1 MSYYARRHTEAI
13 KKSSYNNITKK
24 DLKLKPYRI
33 LRMHKVT
40 QQQTVARLK
49 MGRLLARK
57 PADWFKNLCVSD
69 EAWFTLSGHVYNRQ
83 NTVCYSPVGG
93 GTPEQWVTQASQ
105 AQQKIMVFCLLHGS
119 GQKFGPYFLSEGR
132 VTQYTYRELLET
144 KVFPK
149 MKEKLSLAGF
159 KRTIWQQDGAKPHQA
174 VMVMNW
180 LDTIFKERML
190 AIKCIRGDTW
200 APYSPDCNPCDF
212 FLWGYLKE
220 KVYHPLPVTLEALKR
235 KITREFTRIPELM
248 VKKAVLNMKK
258 RGRLMAECEGR
269 QFEGK

>member
-1 MSYYARRHTEAI
+1 
-13 KKSSYNNITKK
+13 
-24 DLKLKPYRI
+24 
-33 LRMHKVT
+33 
-40 QQQTVARLK
+40 
-49 MGRLLARK
+49 
-57 PADWFKNLCVSD
+57 
-69 EAWFTLSGHVYNRQ
+69 
-83 NTVCYSPVGG
+83 
-93 GTPEQWVTQASQ
+93 
-105 AQQKIMVFCLLHGS
+105 
-119 GQKFGPYFLSEGR
+119 
-132 VTQYTYRELLET
+132 
-144 KVFPK
+144 
-149 MKEKLSLAGF
+149 
-159 KRTIWQQDGAKPHQA
+159 
-174 VMVMNW
+174 MNW
-180 LDTIFKERML
+180 LDTIFKERVL